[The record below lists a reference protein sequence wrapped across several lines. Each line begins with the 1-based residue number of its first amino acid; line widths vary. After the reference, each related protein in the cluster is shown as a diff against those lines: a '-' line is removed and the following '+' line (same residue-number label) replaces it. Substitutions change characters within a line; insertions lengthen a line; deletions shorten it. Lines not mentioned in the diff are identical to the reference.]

1 MRTLS
6 MVLMTD
12 ASRDVA
18 PVRAAASAPSPA
30 DRDRAIARL
39 SDAFA
44 TDVLAV
50 EEFERRLDGVYR
62 ASALPELD
70 RLVADLPVG
79 TPSDRIVMP
88 LARRTSTQRVRSVFS
103 NVERRGFHDI
113 PSHLELRASFANM
126 ELDLRSARFGTG
138 VTEISVHAFAANV
151 EVTLPAGSRLDNEGT
166 GFLASFDCVA
176 ADDHASDWIGPTVR
190 ITGWAVASHVEVR
203 CAVESPRVAPIALA
217 RSATAEPH
225 ASTDRALPVAPP
237 DTPNPMPP
245 YRP

>member
-1 MRTLS
+1 

-12 ASRDVA
+12 APRDVA
-18 PVRAAASAPSPA
+18 PVRPAASALSPA

-62 ASALPELD
+62 ASALPELEQ
-70 RLVADLPVG
+70 LVADLPVG
-79 TPSDRIVMP
+79 TPSARVVMP
-88 LARRTSTQRVRSVFS
+88 VARRTSTQRVRSVFS

-126 ELDLRSARFGTG
+126 ELDLRSARFGAG
-138 VTEISVHAFAANV
+138 ATEISIHAFAASV
-151 EVTLPAGSRLDNEGT
+151 DVMLPPGSRVDNEGT
-166 GFLASFDCVA
+166 GFLASFHCVS
-176 ADDHASDWIGPTVR
+176 ADDQVGDWGGPTVR

-203 CAVESPRVAPIALA
+203 CAVESPRMTPIA
-217 RSATAEPH
+217 SAHSAAAELQS
-225 ASTDRALPVAPP
+225 STDRALPPAPL